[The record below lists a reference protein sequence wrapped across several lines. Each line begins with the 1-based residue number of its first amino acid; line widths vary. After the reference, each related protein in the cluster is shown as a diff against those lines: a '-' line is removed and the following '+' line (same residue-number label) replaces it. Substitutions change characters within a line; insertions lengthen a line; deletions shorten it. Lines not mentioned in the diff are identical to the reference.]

1 MTTKRL
7 QSDSVHHLPDTAM
20 VRLKR
25 KVAQSFLQAGG
36 WRTSGDVPNVPRMVV
51 IAAPH
56 TTNWDLAYMLAVA
69 WDIGFEVKWI
79 GKHTLFQWPLGGL
92 MRWTGGLPID
102 RRKKANQVDQAAA
115 AIRGAD
121 KILLAIA
128 PEGTR
133 SYAKNWKSGF
143 YHIALAADVPI
154 LCGFLDYENK
164 VGGLGPLIQ
173 PTGDL
178 HADFEK
184 LRAFYGPIKGKYPQ
198 NFGPIELAPK
208 KAELP
213 KS

>member
-1 MTTKRL
+1 MSATRL
-7 QSDSVHHLPDTAM
+7 QSDSVHVLPNTTM

-25 KVAQSFLQAGG
+25 RIAQAWLKANGWHTAG
-36 WRTSGDVPNVPRMVV
+36 VLPNIPRMVV

-56 TTNWDLAYMLAVA
+56 TTNWDLAFMLAVA

-79 GKHTLFQWPLGGL
+79 GKHTLFQGPLGPL

-102 RRKKANQVDQAAA
+102 RSKRANQVEQAAA

-133 SYAKNWKSGF
+133 SHSPFWRSGF
-143 YHIALAADVPI
+143 YHIALAAQVPI

-164 VGGLGPLIQ
+164 VGGFGPLLE
-173 PTGDL
+173 PTGDM
-178 HADFEK
+178 HEDFAK
-184 LRAFYGPIKGKYPQ
+184 LQAFYGPIKGKYPQ
-198 NFGPIELAPK
+198 NFGPIALSPK
-208 KAELP
+208 KDLP
-213 KS
+213 AR